1 MSICGRSYFLV
12 QLAGLASYTRH
23 YQVFLSVILIAIRP
37 LNRVPNSVENLPR
50 TQASLCK
57 KTVMRIGRVYMKYC
71 SGDRWAKGP
80 ADGKSPLELRDAWQ
94 FFVDF
99 LQESRFL
106 ASCDILLSFTIFC
119 YLFLLN

>member
-71 SGDRWAKGP
+71 SGDRWAKGLMGRVHLNCETP
-80 ADGKSPLELRDAWQ
+80 GSSWSISCKK
-94 FFVDF
+94 VDF
-99 LQESRFL
+99 LQVVIFRCRLRFF
-106 ASCDILLSFTIFC
+106 ATCFC
-119 YLFLLN
+119 